1 MYHTLLC
8 FQHTVKNSGGGHN
21 CALMHFDHR
30 EASRLQASIVYGR
43 ATVEASFL
51 KSSIFSV
58 VLSLIVEELL
68 LACKP
73 VSHGE
78 KIAASS

>member
-1 MYHTLLC
+1 MMYHIVY
-8 FQHTVKNSGGGHN
+8 FKQAFKNHGRGHN
-21 CALMHFDHR
+21 CALMLFDHR
-30 EASRLQASIVYGR
+30 EASRLLASIVYGR